1 MIEDSWRKQ
10 EEKERF
16 LKSWG
21 RENGQFSKGEGA
33 GFGDKEGDRGE
44 EGIFHEIQTSGLNI
58 DSWQNTRTNHY
69 GLICELRDKKTA
81 TAKWLPALS
90 KSSQSNLVSSPDR
103 VIRLGDQQI
112 WISASPL
119 TELLGIFLWTRW
131 RNGGIRAQLS
141 ALVTGWTSIFKVL
154 INRAMSPWQETWAL
168 FCSARPSVAWIVLYE
183 ACLLEHWRA

>member
-1 MIEDSWRKQ
+1 MRQ
-10 EEKERF
+10 
-16 LKSWG
+16 
-21 RENGQFSKGEGA
+21 GEWSIFKRGGA

-44 EGIFHEIQTSGLNI
+44 EGIFHEIQSSGLNI

-90 KSSQSNLVSSPDR
+90 KSSQSNLVSSPDS

-112 WISASPL
+112 WISASRL

-131 RNGGIRAQLS
+131 RNGGGIRAQLS
-141 ALVTGWTSIFKVL
+141 ALVTG
-154 INRAMSPWQETWAL
+154 
-168 FCSARPSVAWIVLYE
+168 
-183 ACLLEHWRA
+183 